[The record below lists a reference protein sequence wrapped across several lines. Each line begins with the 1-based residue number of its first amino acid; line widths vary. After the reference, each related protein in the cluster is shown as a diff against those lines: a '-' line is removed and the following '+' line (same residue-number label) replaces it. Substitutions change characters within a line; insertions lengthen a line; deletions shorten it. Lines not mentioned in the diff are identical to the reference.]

1 MNIFTMLRK
10 TKSLKMDTIKSLL
23 QNSTKFAIYCALL
36 SFPIFGHNGFF
47 LMAQANKIDGMT
59 KKPLKFEKQKIA
71 SESFESVGVFD
82 VNNDKILDLVSG
94 SYWYEGPTY
103 LDRHFIGDFKRYGE
117 YYDDFSTLPLDVNGD
132 GHMDYITGGWFGKR
146 LVWME
151 NPGNEGEWTEHLIA
165 EAGNIEA
172 PCSWDIDGDGIP
184 EIVPNTPNDSLIIYR
199 LIRDSEGR
207 GTGKFASYK
216 VMGEHGHGL
225 GFGDVN
231 HDGRGDFIVSKGW
244 VESPKNPF
252 EGDWIFHPDFELG
265 TASIPILVVDVN
277 EDGHNDLI
285 VGQGHGYGLHW
296 YEQKQEGGELPKWVK
311 HPIDPNNSQFHTMVW
326 TDLDGDAAN
335 ELISGKRYRAHNG
348 KDPGGNDS
356 YGIYYYTFN
365 GESFSK
371 HIIDYGVFG
380 ESKGTGIH
388 FWVTDLS
395 GNGNKDIIV
404 AGKDG
409 LFIFYNKGHE

>member
-1 MNIFTMLRK
+1 MDVIKDILQSCKRFFVFQISLALPFLYLSGFSSLAQDH
-10 TKSLKMDTIKSLL
+10 KSDEFIR
-23 QNSTKFAIYCALL
+23 
-36 SFPIFGHNGFF
+36 
-47 LMAQANKIDGMT
+47 
-59 KKPLKFEKQKIA
+59 KPLKFEKQKIA

-132 GHMDYITGGWFGKR
+132 GHMDYVTGGWFGKR

-172 PCSWDIDGDGIP
+172 PRSWDIDGDGIP
-184 EIVPNTPNDSLIIYR
+184 EIVPNTPNDPLIIYR
-199 LIRDSEGR
+199 LITDSEGR
-207 GTGKFASYK
+207 GTGKFTSYK

-231 HDGRGDFIVSKGW
+231 HDGRGDFIVSRGW
-244 VESPKNPF
+244 AESPKNPF

-265 TASIPILVVDVN
+265 TASVPILVVDVN

-285 VGQGHGYGLHW
+285 VGQGHAYGLHW
-296 YEQKQEGGELPKWVK
+296 YEQKQEGVELPKWVK

-326 TDLDGDAAN
+326 TDLDGDAKN

-348 KDPGGNDS
+348 KDPGGNDP

-380 ESKGTGIH
+380 EGKGTGIH